1 MSFMLSNII
10 QIWKT
15 AECDIKHLEETYYM
29 TLGGVL
35 EFDNY
40 MDLFQT
46 IKWISLQSIWCR
58 EHAMFEKYGWLLILI
73 FNFATEQ

>member
-1 MSFMLSNII
+1 M
-10 QIWKT
+10 
-15 AECDIKHLEETYYM
+15 HLEETYYM

-58 EHAMFEKYGWLLILI
+58 EHVMFEKYGWLL
-73 FNFATEQ
+73 